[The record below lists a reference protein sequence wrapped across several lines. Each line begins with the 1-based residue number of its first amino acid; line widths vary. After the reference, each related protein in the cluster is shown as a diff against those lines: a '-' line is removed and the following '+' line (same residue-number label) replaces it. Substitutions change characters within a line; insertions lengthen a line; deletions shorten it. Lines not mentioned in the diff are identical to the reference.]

1 MLRPV
6 YPVPS
11 PIMTRPGANLFT
23 VAAAAAVTGAS
34 LLLGI
39 ATNVPNFIF
48 DVFSAAS
55 AIVAHTSE

>member
-1 MLRPV
+1 
-6 YPVPS
+6 
-11 PIMTRPGANLFT
+11 MTRPGANLFT